1 MRKLSKQVEKMPY
14 VKRDPELERRKG
26 RFFSGT
32 RDEVESN
39 IIHNAMYKIGFFQLP
54 ENDLNHIK
62 GVQATKERSI
72 THN

>member
-1 MRKLSKQVEKMPY
+1 MSY

-39 IIHNAMYKIGFFQLP
+39 IIHNAMYKIGFF
-54 ENDLNHIK
+54 
-62 GVQATKERSI
+62 
-72 THN
+72 